1 MPAAATA
8 VAPAPTQET
17 KFSAAE
23 LPRQPKGLTS
33 GERLR
38 LVRQARNFTL
48 REVALAARHIADR
61 QQNEEFAV
69 SPGRLSEI
77 ETKGVVPSIYRLYSL
92 ALIYK
97 VDFREVLSWFGIPQL
112 P

>member
-1 MPAAATA
+1 MPASATG
-8 VAPAPTQET
+8 VARAPLQE
-17 KFSAAE
+17 KKEPAAE
-23 LPRQPKGLTS
+23 LPRQFQGLTS

-38 LVRQARNFTL
+38 LVRNAHNFTL
-48 REVALAARHIADR
+48 REVARAARHIADR

-97 VDFREVLSWFGIPQL
+97 VDFREILSWFGIPQL